1 MDFFS
6 IDYLKKGT
14 PQQQEI
20 YNLLT
25 THQILA
31 HLQGFTPVVVGTFP
45 LDIATDTSDIDIACS
60 FVDLANFQQVVQKHF
75 QAYDGFNEV
84 IFNQRNQLAY
94 IANFVIDT
102 FPVEIF
108 AQTIPVTAQYGY
120 RHLCM
125 EYEILQKKGAAF
137 KEKVKA
143 CKQAGMKTE
152 PAFATL
158 LNLKGDPYESLL
170 QYKLG

>member
-14 PQQQEI
+14 AKQQEV
-20 YNLLT
+20 YDLLT

-31 HLQGFTPVVVGTFP
+31 HLHEFTPVVVGTFP
-45 LDIATDTSDIDIACS
+45 LDIAIDTSDIDIACS
-60 FVDLANFQQVVQKHF
+60 FVDLAHFQQVVQDHF
-75 QAYDGFNEV
+75 QAYTGFNEV
-84 IFNQRNQLAY
+84 ILNQRNPLTYVANFE
-94 IANFVIDT
+94 IAN

-120 RHLCM
+120 RHLCI
-125 EYEILQKKGAAF
+125 EYEILQKKGNAF

-143 CKQAGMKTE
+143 CKQAGWKTE

-170 QYKLG
+170 QYVP